1 MISGKRPGNGGKRL
15 FLPKS
20 MQSSI
25 ISDIISPFL
34 FQHQMVLD
42 KLPPAE
48 LSAVLDCSEQRI
60 FEDGEV
66 LYRQGQYPKGAFFL
80 QSGIVSIAATSP
92 HGQRQVIYFYA
103 PGDWM
108 GFRQLMTGTQ
118 LPIEGTAV
126 GRVDALFIPAP
137 AFEELLRTQRLFAR
151 NLLEALSFEFSVW
164 VNRMTIFTKLPV
176 RERLAVG
183 LLILRD
189 RFSRVEPPLQYLV
202 CSRTDLADFIGASI
216 ETTVRALSSFRDS
229 GWVKSRGK
237 KITILDPEPL
247 AEIANTVL

>member
-1 MISGKRPGNGGKRL
+1 
-15 FLPKS
+15 
-20 MQSSI
+20 
-25 ISDIISPFL
+25 
-34 FQHQMVLD
+34 MVLD

-48 LSAVLDCSEQRI
+48 LSAVLDCGEQRI

-66 LYRQGQYPKGAFFL
+66 LYRQGQYSKGAFFL
-80 QSGIVSIAATSP
+80 QSGIVSIAATSS

-118 LPIEGTAV
+118 LPIEGTAI
-126 GRVDALFIPAP
+126 GRVETLFIPAS

-176 RERLAVG
+176 RERLAIG

-189 RFSRVEPPLQYLV
+189 RFSMLEPPLQYLV

-237 KITILDPEPL
+237 KITILDPESL
-247 AEIANTVL
+247 AEIAKTVL

>member
-1 MISGKRPGNGGKRL
+1 
-15 FLPKS
+15 
-20 MQSSI
+20 
-25 ISDIISPFL
+25 
-34 FQHQMVLD
+34 MVMD

-48 LSAVLDCSEQRI
+48 VSAVLACCEQKN

-66 LYRQGQYPKGAFFL
+66 LFRQGQFSKGAFLL
-80 QSGIVSIAATSP
+80 QSGIVSIAATSTN
-92 HGQRQVIYFYA
+92 GQRQVIYVYA
-103 PGDWM
+103 PGDWV

-126 GRVDALFIPAP
+126 GRVEVLFIPAP

-176 RERLAVG
+176 RERLSIG

-189 RFSRVEPPLQYLV
+189 RFSRVEPPLKYLV
-202 CSRTDLADFIGASI
+202 CSRIDLADFIGASI

-237 KITILDPEPL
+237 KITILDPEAL
-247 AEIANTVL
+247 AEVAKAVL